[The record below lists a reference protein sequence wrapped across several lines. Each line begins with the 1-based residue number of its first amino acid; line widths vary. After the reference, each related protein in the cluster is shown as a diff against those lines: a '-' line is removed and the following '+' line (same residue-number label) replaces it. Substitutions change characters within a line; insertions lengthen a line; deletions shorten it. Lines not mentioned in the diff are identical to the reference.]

1 MRPDPIRIS
10 PRGRL
15 RVPKPPQDVQR
26 GRHKKCIEF
35 RFCEKAKKPLG
46 FSGFFVV
53 AAVENWIGSEP
64 FRIRRIVPAESGT
77 TRTAIAVIEAG
88 TIEARR

>member
-1 MRPDPIRIS
+1 M
-10 PRGRL
+10 
-15 RVPKPPQDVQR
+15 
-26 GRHKKCIEF
+26 
-35 RFCEKAKKPLG
+35 KKPLG

-64 FRIRRIVPAESGT
+64 FRVRRIVLAESGT